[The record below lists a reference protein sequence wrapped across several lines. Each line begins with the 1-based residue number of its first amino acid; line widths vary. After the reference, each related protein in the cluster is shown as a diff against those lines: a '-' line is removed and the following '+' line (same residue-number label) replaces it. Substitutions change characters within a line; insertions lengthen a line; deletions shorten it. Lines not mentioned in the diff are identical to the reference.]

1 MRALGD
7 VVGTGSTTGVDPH
20 RHRAQPRHDSAPN
33 HRYVPSAAQH
43 IDVIATKPAV

>member
-1 MRALGD
+1 MRSAMWSAPARPPASIR
-7 VVGTGSTTGVDPH
+7 TAIEH
-20 RHRAQPRHDSAPN
+20 NRAHDSAPN